1 MTRVYEYVTWCTIYK
16 YISQVRKISLQVHEH
31 FVTPIHKSP
40 KECKINHS
48 NHAIFPPLKH
58 TIWDHFQYK
67 CLICPWPH
75 AIHKTEDHIQ
85 SKCNKCKVMA
95 VCSPTVSA
103 PLRIYFPFKPFYDFF
118 RKKRSSLLV
127 CPSLCQQRLLPGKEE
142 DTKKEPSH
150 TSLNFSLSKAKS
162 DWFMQ
167 LINPQLSN
175 QLSSKTSAVSEPPS
189 RQTVNNHKGTLQ
201 TTNIKGQY
209 GCMTSRQ
216 VGKWASGQVGRQQSG
231 FIFCFCEWRTAS
243 SGSQAA
249 LSQRLGSVTFTSGGE
264 TDTVC

>member
-85 SKCNKCKVMA
+85 SQCNKCKVMA
-95 VCSPTVSA
+95 VCSPKQS
-103 PLRIYFPFKPFYDFF
+103 
-118 RKKRSSLLV
+118 
-127 CPSLCQQRLLPGKEE
+127 RLP
-142 DTKKEPSH
+142 
-150 TSLNFSLSKAKS
+150 
-162 DWFMQ
+162 W
-167 LINPQLSN
+167 
-175 QLSSKTSAVSEPPS
+175 
-189 RQTVNNHKGTLQ
+189 
-201 TTNIKGQY
+201 
-209 GCMTSRQ
+209 
-216 VGKWASGQVGRQQSG
+216 G
-231 FIFCFCEWRTAS
+231 FIFPSNPFMTFSEKKE
-243 SGSQAA
+243 A
-249 LSQRLGSVTFTSGGE
+249 LSLCVPLSVNNDCCQVRKKTRRKNHHTQALISLFQKRSQI
-264 TDTVC
+264 DSCSW